1 MVGVPGSSPVA
12 PTRDLEND
20 VGNECRNDSERADG
34 DGEHMSGVA
43 SKQLIRVVRIF
54 AAHFVESCVNFV
66 ESCADP
72 RSQFAQFDFGS
83 YCQHHDVASRGRLFG
98 IFGCEFVC

>member
-34 DGEHMSGVA
+34 DGECLNGVA
-43 SKQLIRVVRIF
+43 TK
-54 AAHFVESCVNFV
+54 
-66 ESCADP
+66 
-72 RSQFAQFDFGS
+72 
-83 YCQHHDVASRGRLFG
+83 
-98 IFGCEFVC
+98 

>member
-20 VGNECRNDSERADG
+20 VGNECRIDSDCAAG
-34 DGEHMSGVA
+34 DGEHLNGVA

-54 AAHFVESCVNFV
+54 AT
-66 ESCADP
+66 
-72 RSQFAQFDFGS
+72 
-83 YCQHHDVASRGRLFG
+83 HHRQIEHQLWQSLRPPSRIVR
-98 IFGCEFVC
+98 

>member
-20 VGNECRNDSERADG
+20 VGNECRNDAERADG
-34 DGEHMSGVA
+34 DGEHLSGVA
-43 SKQLIRVVRIF
+43 SKQLIGVVRILT
-54 AAHFVESCVNFV
+54 AHFVESCVNFGKICINFV

-72 RSQFAQFDFGS
+72 GS
-83 YCQHHDVASRGRLFG
+83 
-98 IFGCEFVC
+98 